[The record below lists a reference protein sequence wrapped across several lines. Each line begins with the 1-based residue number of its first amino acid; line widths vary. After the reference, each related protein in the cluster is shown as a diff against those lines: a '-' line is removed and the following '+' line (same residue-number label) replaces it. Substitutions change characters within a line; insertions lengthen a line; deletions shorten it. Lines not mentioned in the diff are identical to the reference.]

1 MLAARP
7 APTPDVLVGVL
18 TEMNTMSA
26 CSSTQQQASTLMR
39 SAIFAKS
46 TLLQSTLATD
56 QQLHAA

>member
-26 CSSTQQQASTLMR
+26 YSSTQQQASELVS
-39 SAIFAKS
+39 SAIFA
-46 TLLQSTLATD
+46 TPNVLLLLLQFILAAD
-56 QQLHAA
+56 